1 MALLGLS
8 ALPSPATDGSPWRG
22 RTMPGLRPLLP
33 RLVLRVDLLDPNLT
47 PLRLGLPG
55 DLVVRWCGAVSAIPR
70 VRRRRDGSSCNPGVY
85 DSLPRSPIPCMV
97 MLWAWW

>member
-8 ALPSPATDGSPWRG
+8 ALLSPATDGRPWHG
-22 RTMPGLRPLLP
+22 RMMPGLCPLLP
-33 RLVLRVDLLDPNLT
+33 RLVLRVNLLDPNHT

-55 DLVVRWCGAVSAIPR
+55 DLVVRWCGAVSATPR
-70 VRRRRDGSSCNPGVY
+70 ARRRRDGSSCNPGVY
-85 DSLPRSPIPCMV
+85 DSLPRSPASFMV